1 MESEHKLSDYNFEF
15 PKELIASRTA
25 GKGKTRILHCPK
37 DGGERRIMKAPEIVE
52 LFRPGDCLV
61 VNNTKVI
68 PARLYGHTLHGGEVE
83 TLLVQALIPAENG
96 EARYEA
102 QVRPGKAFKIGREL
116 EIAGVKTVVEDI
128 KENWVTLSLNSK
140 FHALLATESI
150 PEAIAYYRLLRKGMP
165 TLKVT
170 ALFDPN
176 IDNTGGQTFK
186 EEGLIEVLEG
196 YKEQFGKTYTM
207 STHAA
212 FKQDV
217 ALRLA
222 HKKPYNGKDF
232 TKDKQIN
239 LLIVVNQMLTG
250 FDSKWINTLY
260 VDKVMEYE
268 NIIQAFSRTNRL
280 FGPDKPFGV
289 IRYYRY
295 PNTMKRNIDKA
306 VAMYSD
312 NKPLKL
318 FADPLTHNLQQMNS
332 IYTEI
337 EYLFV
342 HAGIKNFEKL
352 PQMESERG
360 RFVKLFN
367 LFNKHLEAARIQG
380 FLWEKSHYHL
390 KQPHGGFADIDM
402 LIDEETYKV
411 LLKRYQELLKPSNGG
426 GGIEEPPYDIETYLT
441 EIETGQIDA
450 DYINER
456 FEIYLKLINKGNASE
471 EERSSWRMRPCQAS
485 S

>member
-1 MESEHKLSDYNFEF
+1 MCSTYKDKALRRCVALEKAKAQTEEEALADEDKKKVYQYYMNPSKV
-15 PKELIASRTA
+15 AMA
-25 GKGKTRILHCPK
+25 GKIQTNGSYLKGIE
-37 DGGERRIMKAPEIVE
+37 D
-52 LFRPGDCLV
+52 F
-61 VNNTKVI
+61 I
-68 PARLYGHTLHGGEVE
+68 PSSQYNCDKHHL
-83 TLLVQALIPAENG
+83 
-96 EARYEA
+96 
-102 QVRPGKAFKIGREL
+102 K
-116 EIAGVKTVVEDI
+116 VVEDI

-150 PEAIAYYRLLRKGMP
+150 PEAIAYYRLLRKEMP

-186 EEGLIEVLEG
+186 EEGLIGVLEG

-232 TKDKQIN
+232 TKDKQID

-289 IRYYRY
+289 IRYYRN
-295 PNTMKRNIDKA
+295 PNTMKCNIDKA

-318 FADPLTHNLQQMNS
+318 VCRSIDP
-332 IYTEI
+332 
-337 EYLFV
+337 
-342 HAGIKNFEKL
+342 
-352 PQMESERG
+352 
-360 RFVKLFN
+360 
-367 LFNKHLEAARIQG
+367 
-380 FLWEKSHYHL
+380 
-390 KQPHGGFADIDM
+390 
-402 LIDEETYKV
+402 
-411 LLKRYQELLKPSNGG
+411 
-426 GGIEEPPYDIETYLT
+426 
-441 EIETGQIDA
+441 
-450 DYINER
+450 
-456 FEIYLKLINKGNASE
+456 
-471 EERSSWRMRPCQAS
+471 
-485 S
+485 

>member
-1 MESEHKLSDYNFEF
+1 M
-15 PKELIASRTA
+15 
-25 GKGKTRILHCPK
+25 
-37 DGGERRIMKAPEIVE
+37 
-52 LFRPGDCLV
+52 
-61 VNNTKVI
+61 
-68 PARLYGHTLHGGEVE
+68 
-83 TLLVQALIPAENG
+83 
-96 EARYEA
+96 
-102 QVRPGKAFKIGREL
+102 
-116 EIAGVKTVVEDI
+116 EDI
-128 KENWVTLSLNSK
+128 KENWITLSLNNK
-140 FHALLATESI
+140 FHALLATDNI
-150 PEAIAYYRLLRKGMP
+150 PEAIAYYRLLRKEMP
-165 TLKVT
+165 ALKVT

-176 IDNTGGQTFK
+176 IDNTGGQQFK

-196 YKEQFGKTYTM
+196 YKEQFGKEFTM

-212 FKQDV
+212 FKKDV

-232 TKDKQIN
+232 TEDKQIN

-260 VDKVMEYE
+260 VDKLMEYE

-295 PNTMKRNIDKA
+295 PHTMKCYIDKA

-318 FADPLTHNLQQMNS
+318 FADPLTHNLHQMNS
-332 IYTEI
+332 NYEEI

-342 HAGIKNFEKL
+342 HAGVKNFEKL
-352 PQMESERG
+352 PELEAERK

-380 FLWEKSHYHL
+380 FIWERTHYHL
-390 KQPHGGFADIDM
+390 KQPQGNYVDIDM
-402 LIDEETYKV
+402 VINEETYNV
-411 LLKRYQELLKPSNGG
+411 LLKRYQELLPSGVGG
-426 GGIEEPPYDIETYLT
+426 GGVEEPPYDIETYLT
-441 EIETGQIDA
+441 EIDTGQIDA

-456 FEIYLKLINKGNASE
+456 FDVYLKLINKGNASE
-471 EERSSWRMRPCQAS
+471 EERQMVMQELHKSFALLSQEEQKYANIFLHDVESGDAVLDKGKGFHDYVVEYMNQAKNTKLHQVAELLGINEQLLKEIMASAVTPDNLNSYNRFSKLTATIDKEKAKLFFERTEGVKLLPFRVRPKAELFCKTLF
-485 S
+485 